1 MKALSLFSNVGVAET
16 YLQECGVDVV
26 VANELLE
33 QREYI
38 SYYQDKFPSDAI
50 NNINNDYRYY
60 KKLRSI
66 LVNMILDDE
75 FLDKFDMLCQDNDD
89 AQTPDV
95 IKMYKKR
102 SHLWR

>member
-1 MKALSLFSNVGVAET
+1 MKNKKILT
-16 YLQECGVDVV
+16 YIHAIDYKLD
-26 VANELLE
+26 ELLE

-95 IKMYKKR
+95 IKMYKKSNKKR
-102 SHLWR
+102 NKYYFED